1 MGGGYRGTLISCK
14 SSVLE
19 VRLDGARKLEKG
31 KKMNL
36 HKIKRGGGPSHLA
49 GEVPKMEGGDPLTL
63 RVTSCDENRSDWVGY
78 QNPKIWKIAKF
89 SVEAPVYELGGTLDP
104 AGLSP
109 RGVARRGSCWGAP

>member
-1 MGGGYRGTLISCK
+1 MER
-14 SSVLE
+14 
-19 VRLDGARKLEKG
+19 EK
-31 KKMNL
+31 
-36 HKIKRGGGPSHLA
+36 IEKRGKSNSHKNKRGEGPSHLA